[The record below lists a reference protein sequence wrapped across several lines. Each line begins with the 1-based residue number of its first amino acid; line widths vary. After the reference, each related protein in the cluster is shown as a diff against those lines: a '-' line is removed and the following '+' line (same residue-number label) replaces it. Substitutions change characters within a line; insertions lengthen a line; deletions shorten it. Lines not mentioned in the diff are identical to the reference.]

1 MNRHSEV
8 LRSAPALTPTP
19 LPKGEGKKQQPFL
32 SFSLLSLRERRAG
45 VVRAALALTVLVTTP
60 LAAQAPRPLKVDDI
74 FSLKTVGDPRFSPD
88 GRWVAYTVRSLDAK
102 EDAANTDIYM
112 APFEGGAA
120 VQLTASPKPE
130 TRPRFSP
137 DGRYLAFL
145 SGRDGKKTQVWL
157 LDRRGGE
164 AIKLTDYKADVDDL
178 AWSPDGKRLALVV
191 GDVDPDE
198 PDEDKAEGDK
208 PGAEKTPKPI
218 VIHRLQF
225 LRDGEGFLRDLHQHL
240 YVFDV
245 ESKASVQVTSGRF
258 DDAEPAWSPDGRSIA
273 FTSNR
278 TPEPDSND
286 NSDVFVV
293 EAKAGQTPRAVTT
306 APTTDRE
313 PAWSPD
319 GKWIAYLEGGDPK
332 DFWYASNHVAVVPA
346 AGGAPRPLTA
356 ALDRNV
362 GSPRFSPD
370 GKLVYFVL
378 EEGGNVH
385 LARVPAAGGAV
396 ERVVDGER
404 VIQSYDLASGGQI
417 AVLES
422 TPQRP
427 YEVSAI
433 EGGSL
438 RRLSTVNDDFLKGI
452 RLGEVRRFQA
462 TSADG
467 TKIDAFL
474 TLPPDAPAGKRL
486 PTILRIHGGPTSQYD
501 TSFSTEWQML
511 AAHGY
516 AVVGANPRGSTGYGQ
531 AFSRAIWADW
541 GNKDFAD
548 VMAAVDQAVA
558 MGVADPDRLG
568 VGGWSYGGIL
578 TDHVL
583 VKTNRFKAATSGAS
597 EVNYLANYGTDHYQ
611 KEWEIE
617 LGLPWKNTEGWMR
630 ISPFFQVEKVTTPT
644 LILCGANDVNVPL
657 LNSEQLYQALRR
669 LGRDTELIVYP
680 GQSHGIVK
688 PSYQK
693 DRYERYLAWYDKY
706 LKPEQAAKETKAP

>member
-1 MNRHSEV
+1 MKRHSLV
-8 LRSAPALTPTP
+8 LRSAPL
-19 LPKGEGKKQQPFL
+19 
-32 SFSLLSLRERRAG
+32 
-45 VVRAALALTVLVTTP
+45 AALALALLAMP
-60 LAAQAPRPLKVDDI
+60 LAAAEPRPLRVEDI
-74 FSLKTVGDPRFSPD
+74 FSLKQVGDPRLSPD
-88 GRWVAYTVRSLDAK
+88 GQWVAYTVRTLDPK
-102 EDAANTDIYM
+102 EDAANTDVYM
-112 APFEGGAA
+112 APFAGGAA

-164 AIKLTDYKADVDDL
+164 AVKLTDYKADVSEL
-178 AWSPDGKRLALVV
+178 AWSPDGKRLALIV
-191 GDVDPDE
+191 GDVDPDDQD
-198 PDEDKAEGDK
+198 DEKAAGEK
-208 PGAEKTPKPI
+208 TGAAKTPKPI
-218 VIHRLQF
+218 VIRRLQF

-245 ESKASVQVTSGRF
+245 AAKSGVQITSGPY
-258 DDAEPAWSPDGRSIA
+258 DDTEPAWSPDGRFLA

-278 TPEPDSND
+278 TPEPDAND
-286 NSDVFVV
+286 NSDIFVV
-293 EAKAGQTPRAVTT
+293 EAKAGQKPRAVTT
-306 APTTDRE
+306 APTTDRD
-313 PAWSPD
+313 PTWSPD
-319 GKWIAYLEGGDPK
+319 GKSIAYLEGGDPK
-332 DFWYASNHVAVVPA
+332 DFWYASNHVSVIPA
-346 AGGAPRPLTA
+346 TGGTPRPLTA

-362 GSPRFSPD
+362 DSPRFSPD
-370 GKLVYFVL
+370 GKLVYFLL
-378 EEGGNVH
+378 EEGGNQH

-396 ERVVDGER
+396 ERVVGGER
-404 VIQSYDLASGGQI
+404 TVQAYDLAGGRI
-417 AVLES
+417 AALES

-427 YEVSAI
+427 SEVSAVD
-433 EGGSL
+433 GGSL
-438 RRLSTVNDDFLKGI
+438 RRVSTVNDDFLQGI

-474 TLPPDAPAGKRL
+474 TLPPGAPAGKRL
-486 PTILRIHGGPTSQYD
+486 PTILRIHGGPTAQYD
-501 TSFSTEWQML
+501 TSFNTEWQVL

-531 AFSRAIWADW
+531 AFCRAIWADW
-541 GNKDFAD
+541 GNKDYDD
-548 VMAAVDQAVA
+548 VVAAVDGAIA

-611 KEWEIE
+611 KEWEAE

-669 LGRDTELIVYP
+669 LGRETELVIYP
-680 GQSHGIVK
+680 DQNHGIAK
-688 PSYQK
+688 PTYVK
-693 DRYERYLAWYDKY
+693 DRFERYLAWYDKY
-706 LKPEQAAKETKAP
+706 LKGEGAKETKAP